1 MFTSRLFTPKLYLTL
16 GLLLSLQSLSQAA
29 SSFVDIPTDYWAKRY
44 IENLNER
51 GVIAGY
57 ADQTFQPNKPVSR
70 AEFAVILAKSQGLT
84 SNAHTGQAESTG
96 FKDLPATHWAGP
108 AIQAIVK
115 QGWMSGY
122 PDHRFE
128 PNRNITL
135 AEMYAIL
142 AKAESANAMLSE
154 TEANQVLAAYRDANE
169 LPQWARIPVA
179 KAVQSGIT
187 VTEKSTSKL
196 SPNQLA
202 VRANVATS
210 VAKLNNP
217 AFRDV
222 ATQTPAPVQPQTSET
237 PAPAKETKET
247 ISTVESCPAV
257 NLVGKLRRGENPRQ
271 WRLVRADGKIF
282 PLQLPEANNFSLK
295 EEQEV
300 RVTGNLDAVNGTAE
314 SPIVT
319 VQTLT
324 TIEPYQPAPQ
334 PVMVEAVKP
343 IAPVESNEDAVRQE
357 PAKPISLYF
366 PNLANLVSDPALMLG
381 TPAQR
386 TNPSEVTPRK
396 AVEAILNG
404 PNEDERKRGYF
415 MDQDLQ
421 RLSLGKLT
429 IDPAGA
435 ASVIINAPG
444 NFQFENTS
452 VPARLS
458 EQIRRTLK
466 QFENIQTVK
475 VSVTDPKNKAIWIS
489 P

>member
-1 MFTSRLFTPKLYLTL
+1 MFTSRLFTPKLYLTM
-16 GLLLSLQSLSQAA
+16 GLLLSLQSPSQAA

-57 ADQTFQPNKPVSR
+57 ADQTFQPNRPVSR
-70 AEFAVILAKSQGLT
+70 AEFAVILAKSQGLAG
-84 SNAHTGQAESTG
+84 NAHTGQSESTG
-96 FKDLPATHWAGP
+96 FKDLPTTHWAAP

-142 AKAESANAMLSE
+142 AKAESANAMPSD
-154 TEANQVLAAYRDANE
+154 TEANQVLAAYRDAGE

-222 ATQTPAPVQPQTSET
+222 ASETPAPVQAQTPEAT
-237 PAPAKETKET
+237 APVQET

-271 WRLVRADGKIF
+271 WRLVRADGKVF
-282 PLQLPEANNFSLK
+282 PLQLPEPNDFNLK

-300 RVTGNLDAVNGTAE
+300 RVTGNLDPVTGTAE
-314 SPIVT
+314 NPIVT

-324 TIEPYQPAPQ
+324 AVEPYQPEPQ
-334 PVMVEAVKP
+334 PVVTEAVKP
-343 IAPVESNEDAVRQE
+343 IAPVESNEDAVHQE

-386 TNPSEVTPRK
+386 TSPNEITPRK

-466 QFENIQTVK
+466 QFDHIQTVK